1 MNSAKW
7 TLLTRI
13 LVCALLATTIAG
25 CSVGRANR
33 RISYWTKETAAHI
46 PPGTSLEDAQAFFA
60 SHGLNLRCCDSD
72 DEFDHPYFAME
83 RHIGQFFLLEYDAI
97 ITVEI
102 TPDRRVGRVHVTRIG
117 VGL

>member
-7 TLLTRI
+7 TLRTRI
-13 LVCALLATTIAG
+13 LVCALVATTIAG
-25 CSVGRANR
+25 CSLGRVNR
-33 RISYWTKETAAHI
+33 RISYWTKETAAHV
-46 PPGTSLEDAQAFFA
+46 PAGTPLEDAQAFFA
-60 SHGLNLRCCDSD
+60 SHGLNLHCCTSD
-72 DEFDHPYFAME
+72 DESDHAYFAME
-83 RHIGQFFLLEYDAI
+83 RHIGQFFLMEYDAI